1 MERLASERS
10 KETDESHRI
19 AGAASVIASATAFSR
34 LLGYLRDA
42 VIAFA
47 FGAGMF
53 SDAFFVAFRISNLL
67 RRLVGEGALTSSF
80 VPIFTEE
87 YSRREPASTREFV
100 SSIFTLMLFALTI
113 LAVLGILFAGPLVSL
128 MSPGFQDDPN
138 KFAITVSLTRWMF
151 PYMVFIGL
159 MAIAMGV
166 LNSVRHFFA
175 PALSPVLFNLAII
188 ASVLLL
194 SPYFSLPVYALAV
207 GVLIG
212 GLLQFALQLPFLK
225 SRGMLPELRFKF
237 RDPAIGRVFKLMG
250 PASFGVGVYQL
261 NIFVTLWFASHLAEG
276 SISYLYYAGRLME
289 LPMGVFGVA
298 ISTALLPSLS
308 GHVVR
313 EEWGE
318 FRSSL
323 SFVLRVLNFLMI
335 PAAVGL
341 FVLSFPI
348 VELLFTRGEF
358 GSSAAT
364 ESSVALYYYTIG
376 LVPISISRVLSSV
389 FYSLKDTVTPL
400 YAALVSFG
408 INVVFCLLLVGPM
421 SHGGLALATSLA
433 GIVNVTILFIVLKR
447 RFGKIGGRGII
458 ASALK
463 SISSAAFMGAIL
475 ALMYRFSGFE
485 SMGGGMKLV
494 FVAAAMIVG
503 ILVYLLLT
511 KLFKAEELT
520 FFKGFVM
527 RRGSKG
533 TSK

>member
-1 MERLASERS
+1 MSS
-10 KETDESHRI
+10 KEAHDGDEIHRI
-19 AGAASVIASATAFSR
+19 TGAATVIASATMLSR
-34 LLGYLRDA
+34 VLGYVRDA

-87 YSRREPASTREFV
+87 HDCRELESTREFV
-100 SSIFTLMLFALTI
+100 SSIFTLMLFSLTI
-113 LAVLGILFAGPLVSL
+113 LAVLGILFAGPIVSL
-128 MSPGFQDDPN
+128 MSPGFKADPQ

-151 PYMVFIGL
+151 PYMIFIGL

-166 LNSVRHFFA
+166 LNSLRHFFA

-194 SPYFSLPVYALAV
+194 SPLFSLPIYALAI

-212 GLLQFALQLPFLK
+212 GVLQFALQLPFLK
-225 SRGMLPELRFKF
+225 ARGMLPELCFKF
-237 RDPAIGRVFKLMG
+237 KDPAIWRVFKLMG
-250 PASFGVGVYQL
+250 PASIGVGVYQL
-261 NIFVTLWFASHLAEG
+261 NIFVTLWFASRLAEG
-276 SISYLYYAGRLME
+276 SVSYLYYAGRLME

-308 GHVVR
+308 GHVIR
-313 EEWGE
+313 QEWDA
-318 FRSSL
+318 FRTSFA
-323 SFVLRVLNFLMI
+323 FVLRTLNFLMI

-341 FVLSFPI
+341 FVLSYPI

-358 GSSAAT
+358 GSVAAN
-364 ESSVALYYYTIG
+364 ESSVALYYYCIG
-376 LVPISISRVLSSV
+376 LVPISLSRVLSSV

-400 YAALVSFG
+400 YIALVSFVV
-408 INVVFCLLLVGPM
+408 NLVFCIVLVGPM
-421 SHGGLALATSLA
+421 AHAGLALSTSIA
-433 GIVNVTILFIVLKR
+433 SIVNVTLLFIVLKR
-447 RFGKIGGRGII
+447 KFGSFGGRDII

-463 SISSAAFMGAIL
+463 SISAAALMGAVI
-475 ALMYRFSGFE
+475 AVMYNFSGFDTL
-485 SMGGGMKLV
+485 GWGLKAL
-494 FVAAAMIVG
+494 FVASALAVG
-503 ILVYLLLT
+503 ILVYLGLS

-520 FFKGFVM
+520 FLKGFILK
-527 RRGSKG
+527 RGSREG
-533 TSK
+533 SK